1 MGGFA
6 ESKVQMNSHE
16 IGKILNINRC
26 MVILVLYVGYRR
38 GLHFIY
44 LFAVLIATNT
54 VVFCQRVLILKRKKK
69 KNGNFCHVKRSYSN
83 KTTKRST
90 YYCLRNV
97 FLKLKSS
104 LMLLILYCKNN
115 KAQSID

>member
-1 MGGFA
+1 
-6 ESKVQMNSHE
+6 
-16 IGKILNINRC
+16 

-54 VVFCQRVLILKRKKK
+54 IVVVVFLPESVYLK
-69 KNGNFCHVKRSYSN
+69 NDGNFCHVKRFYSN

-90 YYCLRNV
+90 HYYLRYV
-97 FLKLKSS
+97 FLKLKRS
-104 LMLLILYCKNN
+104 LVLLILYCKID
-115 KAQSID
+115 KAQSIY

>member
-1 MGGFA
+1 
-6 ESKVQMNSHE
+6 
-16 IGKILNINRC
+16 

-44 LFAVLIATNT
+44 LFAVLIATNI
-54 VVFCQRVLILKRKKK
+54 VVFLPESVYLKKK
-69 KNGNFCHVKRSYSN
+69 KKKEGNFCHVKRSYSN

-90 YYCLRNV
+90 YYYLRNV
-97 FLKLKSS
+97 FFKLKSS

>member
-1 MGGFA
+1 
-6 ESKVQMNSHE
+6 
-16 IGKILNINRC
+16 

-38 GLHFIY
+38 ELHFIY

-54 VVFCQRVLILKRKKK
+54 VVFLQEKKK
-69 KNGNFCHVKRSYSN
+69 DGNFCHVKRSYSN

-90 YYCLRNV
+90 YYYLRNV

-104 LMLLILYCKNN
+104 LMLLIIYCKNN

>member
-1 MGGFA
+1 
-6 ESKVQMNSHE
+6 
-16 IGKILNINRC
+16 

-54 VVFCQRVLILKRKKK
+54 VVVFFLPESVYLKKD
-69 KNGNFCHVKRSYSN
+69 GNFWHVKRSYSN

-90 YYCLRNV
+90 HYYLRNV
-97 FLKLKSS
+97 FSKLKRS
-104 LMLLILYCKNN
+104 LVLLILYCKNN
-115 KAQSID
+115 TAQSIY

>member
-1 MGGFA
+1 
-6 ESKVQMNSHE
+6 
-16 IGKILNINRC
+16 

-54 VVFCQRVLILKRKKK
+54 VVFLPESVYLKKK
-69 KNGNFCHVKRSYSN
+69 KKDGNFCHVKRSYSN

-90 YYCLRNV
+90 YYYLRNV

>member
-1 MGGFA
+1 
-6 ESKVQMNSHE
+6 
-16 IGKILNINRC
+16 

-44 LFAVLIATNT
+44 LFAALIATNT
-54 VVFCQRVLILKRKKK
+54 VVVFLPESVYLKEKKK
-69 KNGNFCHVKRSYSN
+69 DGNFCHVKGSNSN
-83 KTTKRST
+83 KTMKRST
-90 YYCLRNV
+90 YYYLRNV

>member
-1 MGGFA
+1 
-6 ESKVQMNSHE
+6 
-16 IGKILNINRC
+16 
-26 MVILVLYVGYRR
+26 MVVLVLYVGYRR

-44 LFAVLIATNT
+44 LLAALIATNT
-54 VVFCQRVLILKRKKK
+54 VVFLPESVYLKKK
-69 KNGNFCHVKRSYSN
+69 KEKKKKKDGNLCHVKRSYSN
-83 KTTKRST
+83 KTTKRSS
-90 YYCLRNV
+90 YYYLRNV

>member
-1 MGGFA
+1 
-6 ESKVQMNSHE
+6 
-16 IGKILNINRC
+16 

-44 LFAVLIATNT
+44 LFAALIATNT
-54 VVFCQRVLILKRKKK
+54 VVVFLLESVYLKKK
-69 KNGNFCHVKRSYSN
+69 DGNFCHVKGSYSN

-90 YYCLRNV
+90 YYYLRNV

-104 LMLLILYCKNN
+104 LML
-115 KAQSID
+115 

>member
-1 MGGFA
+1 
-6 ESKVQMNSHE
+6 
-16 IGKILNINRC
+16 
-26 MVILVLYVGYRR
+26 MVILVLYVSYRR

-54 VVFCQRVLILKRKKK
+54 VVVFLPERIYLKKK
-69 KNGNFCHVKRSYSN
+69 KKKKDGNFCHVKRSYSN

-90 YYCLRNV
+90 YYYLRNV

>member
-1 MGGFA
+1 MVGFA

-54 VVFCQRVLILKRKKK
+54 LVFCQRVLILKKKK
-69 KNGNFCHVKRSYSN
+69 GGNFCHVKRSYSN

-97 FLKLKSS
+97 FLKFKSS

>member
-1 MGGFA
+1 MHGHI
-6 ESKVQMNSHE
+6 STLSW
-16 IGKILNINRC
+16 
-26 MVILVLYVGYRR
+26 YRR

-44 LFAVLIATNT
+44 LFAVLMATNT
-54 VVFCQRVLILKRKKK
+54 VVVVLPESVYLKKD
-69 KNGNFCHVKRSYSN
+69 GNFCHVKRSYSN

-90 YYCLRNV
+90 HYYLRNV
-97 FLKLKSS
+97 FLKLKRS

>member
-1 MGGFA
+1 
-6 ESKVQMNSHE
+6 
-16 IGKILNINRC
+16 

-54 VVFCQRVLILKRKKK
+54 VVFLPESVYLKKK
-69 KNGNFCHVKRSYSN
+69 KKDGNFCHVKRSYSN

-90 YYCLRNV
+90 YYYLRINV

-115 KAQSID
+115 KAQSIE

>member
-1 MGGFA
+1 
-6 ESKVQMNSHE
+6 
-16 IGKILNINRC
+16 

-54 VVFCQRVLILKRKKK
+54 VVFLPESVYLKKD
-69 KNGNFCHVKRSYSN
+69 GNFCDVKRSYRN

-90 YYCLRNV
+90 HYYLRNV
-97 FLKLKSS
+97 FLKLKRS
-104 LMLLILYCKNN
+104 LMLLILFCKNN